1 MCLGI
6 CGDLLLRSVNSIVA
20 ALTKTSHQLPGLAS
34 YCSSQ
39 GDPSA
44 QSLRGFRQQCR
55 QVWKHHLSFIHS
67 PWQVI
72 WEGHLVDPTS
82 ANLSMS
88 PRWEGD
94 AHRFWILPFTSSEV
108 REHRCFPLYSSK
120 FLHFLELPLRGRIKE
135 KLSQRLHLV
144 ASWHIQPPLAAW
156 HPWIPGLKR
165 EVYEGLLLWAWPSNT
180 SAFFWWMP
188 SEFGHVREATWKQ
201 CW

>member
-120 FLHFLELPLRGRIKE
+120 FLHFLELPLRGKN
-135 KLSQRLHLV
+135 Q
-144 ASWHIQPPLAAW
+144 
-156 HPWIPGLKR
+156 
-165 EVYEGLLLWAWPSNT
+165 
-180 SAFFWWMP
+180 
-188 SEFGHVREATWKQ
+188 REAFSEAPLSSLLAYLASSGCLTSLNPRPQAGGVWRASALGLAFQYLCIFLVNAKWIWA
-201 CW
+201 C